1 MRPHALLLLAPA
13 AAAWLPARSLPRAP
27 VPQMSAAARY
37 DVDVRTADGEWHTLR
52 GLDESTSVLAAA
64 EAAGLLPGSDC
75 RRGRCFSCA
84 ARVLSGAAFSLR
96 VKDSTALCR
105 EAHDSDLVLL
115 CSAYACGPGL
125 ALEMDNVRREPRLE
139 RDLHVTPLTSACD
152 PRRRRAQDWRA
163 QDIQYR
169 RRFVEPSAF
178 SSTHKNRAHF
188 VRDDVERHLER
199 SRVAD
204 TRDDPLR
211 AR

>member
-1 MRPHALLLLAPA
+1 
-13 AAAWLPARSLPRAP
+13 
-27 VPQMSAAARY
+27 MSVAARY

-125 ALEMDNVRREPRLE
+125 ALEMDNVCRYPRFGK
-139 RDLHVTPLTSACD
+139 RFAAY
-152 PRRRRAQDWRA
+152 RAIA
-163 QDIQYR
+163 
-169 RRFVEPSAF
+169 P
-178 SSTHKNRAHF
+178 
-188 VRDDVERHLER
+188 
-199 SRVAD
+199 
-204 TRDDPLR
+204 P
-211 AR
+211 